1 MPIKIPGLSLA
12 GNYNYSWTECNEK
25 ADENSCPQKANSKYA
40 PAILVGERWGREHVT
55 GANSAW
61 FQNGGCEAGYT
72 KKWMGGANF
81 RCEYTGAPYY
91 RDGYLPEF
99 RYVGCEYIPI

>member
-1 MPIKIPGLSLA
+1 
-12 GNYNYSWTECNEK
+12 
-25 ADENSCPQKANSKYA
+25 KYA